1 MNSEKSPLVSIIVP
15 FYNAHEHVRQTME
28 SIFAQ
33 EYPNFEVIIVNDGS
47 IAPTVETLLEGLDLS
62 RLKVVNHETNKGLSA
77 ARNSAF
83 EHSNGDFILPL
94 DADDLITPDFLTLT
108 VNELIESADIHAVYT
123 QVRIFGDIEM
133 DWIPDA
139 TMLNLM
145 CGIPIQSTVLFKR
158 EVFDAVGGY
167 STVIKRSPD
176 VDFWIR
182 VLHQGFKL
190 KRIEKPLYFY
200 RKYAGS
206 LSDTGKLTE
215 VEDLAHAN
223 PQIYLSNLEA
233 VFLLEDQKF
242 TQLMA
247 EICELKNGFN
257 QLYDGY
263 LALVERYDDVVRQL
277 IKKKKSVQNTHVVYE
292 KSDELLT
299 FINQEFS
306 GLLGKPEECDKESNK
321 WLSKLSQIEKEYF
334 KAKRAYS
341 VIQSEFNK
349 LEQRYL
355 ELHAIFDEAV
365 SILQK
370 LGVRYQISKL
380 LGLSILEQAGH
391 KGAIK

>member
-33 EYPNFEVIIVNDGS
+33 KYPNFEVIIVNDGS

-62 RLKVVNHETNKGLSA
+62 RLKVVNHETNKGLSE

-108 VNELIESADIHAVYT
+108 VNELIESADVHAVYT

-242 TQLMA
+242 TQLMT

-277 IKKKKSVQNTHVVYE
+277 IKKKKNVQNTHVVYE

-299 FINQEFS
+299 FMNQEFS
-306 GLLGKPEECDKESNK
+306 GLLGKPEECDKESNR

>member
-33 EYPNFEVIIVNDGS
+33 KYPNFEVIIVNDGS

-62 RLKVVNHETNKGLSA
+62 RLKVVNHETNKGLSE

-108 VNELIESADIHAVYT
+108 VNELIESADVHAVYT

-242 TQLMA
+242 TQLMT

-277 IKKKKSVQNTHVVYE
+277 IKKKKNVQNTHVVYE

-299 FINQEFS
+299 FMNQEFS
-306 GLLGKPEECDKESNK
+306 GKLGKPEARDKESNS

-341 VIQSEFNK
+341 LIQNEFNQ
-349 LEQRYL
+349 LEKTYL
-355 ELHAIFDEAV
+355 ELHAMFDESV
-365 SILQK
+365 SMLQK